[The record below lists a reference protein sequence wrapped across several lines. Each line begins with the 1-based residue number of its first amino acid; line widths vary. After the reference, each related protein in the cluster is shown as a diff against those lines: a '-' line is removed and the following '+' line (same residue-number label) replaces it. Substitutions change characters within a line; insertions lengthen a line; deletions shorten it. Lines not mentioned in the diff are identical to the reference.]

1 MRVLILSLPVAVA
14 AAFLLGRAS
23 NPPAAVGASATHVYT
38 GRLYDVF
45 RVPGAATRCEV
56 GMEAGSLN
64 VSCSHV
70 PYARAR
76 HQVVFY
82 RDNILVFRLG
92 KPDTQVWSARGRP

>member
-1 MRVLILSLPVAVA
+1 MRVLMVCLPVAVA
-14 AAFLLGRAS
+14 AAFLLGRAT

-56 GMEAGSLN
+56 GMEAGSPN

-70 PYARAR
+70 PYSRAR
-76 HQVVFY
+76 HEVVVY
-82 RDNILVFRLG
+82 RDNILVFRNG
-92 KPDTQVWSARGRP
+92 DPDSPVWSARGRP